1 MLSILIIDDTE
12 SKREELKAFLTSR
25 FVEIHQNDIDEA
37 ETTNA
42 GLEKIVENQYD
53 LVLLDL
59 FIKNRKG
66 AVADPQHAINL
77 LDQIHEMSIPNCP
90 AHILGITRM
99 KDIPEDQKMTFDNYL
114 WSLLFYGE
122 EYSGWEVKL
131 EAKVRYLIKAKLQL
145 SNRQSYNYDVAIVNA
160 LQELENGMIRSWKDS
175 EWRKIEMPSDTST
188 NYYETVLEPEGRKIR
203 CVTTYAD
210 RMGMTASAVLT
221 TKLINAFRPRYLFMT
236 GISACVSSKKAGV
249 GDIIVAQSVIDG
261 ASGKYS
267 VEDKEHVFVPDYQ
280 SIETNPDFISIVN
293 RLKEDDALLTKIRKT
308 IRANVKSVNS
318 DLKIHTGPVASVPA
332 VVADRD
338 VIDDIKGQERKLLG
352 LEMEAYGMYYA
363 ANHSILPHPKF
374 CAVLKSATD
383 FADEH
388 KGDEF
393 QPYGA
398 MTSAELLYHIVMNDL
413 DYDR

>member
-131 EAKVRYLIKAKLQL
+131 EAKVRY
-145 SNRQSYNYDVAIVNA
+145 
-160 LQELENGMIRSWKDS
+160 
-175 EWRKIEMPSDTST
+175 
-188 NYYETVLEPEGRKIR
+188 
-203 CVTTYAD
+203 
-210 RMGMTASAVLT
+210 
-221 TKLINAFRPRYLFMT
+221 
-236 GISACVSSKKAGV
+236 
-249 GDIIVAQSVIDG
+249 
-261 ASGKYS
+261 
-267 VEDKEHVFVPDYQ
+267 
-280 SIETNPDFISIVN
+280 
-293 RLKEDDALLTKIRKT
+293 
-308 IRANVKSVNS
+308 
-318 DLKIHTGPVASVPA
+318 
-332 VVADRD
+332 
-338 VIDDIKGQERKLLG
+338 
-352 LEMEAYGMYYA
+352 
-363 ANHSILPHPKF
+363 
-374 CAVLKSATD
+374 
-383 FADEH
+383 
-388 KGDEF
+388 
-393 QPYGA
+393 
-398 MTSAELLYHIVMNDL
+398 
-413 DYDR
+413 